1 MDEVDAAMIIEHL
14 SPALLSSVRHPGGG
28 QRGGLIYMRHP
39 PIPHWRRM
47 HVIRMYGILGMEASD
62 RKSDLATA
70 ALPPSPIDAR
80 PHESSD
86 GLLLYWEPSL
96 GADVVA
102 LVL

>member
-1 MDEVDAAMIIEHL
+1 MDAAMIIEHL
-14 SPALLSSVRHPGGG
+14 FPPSSFFRQTSRRGG

-62 RKSDLATA
+62 RKSDLTTA